1 MKTRSLLAIGSAALV
16 AVVFCVVTLM
26 RPTEH
31 TPSKVVAEKDMFSF
45 VHSLAGTQ
53 PPDLTLTGDDILVA
67 DVRLRHMFDY
77 YLSTGADVP
86 LEAIRA
92 KIEAELDRT
101 LKPASAKEAKRLL
114 ASYLDFKAALIEMEK
129 NPQQS
134 SEPGISPIRARLMAI
149 QQIRARFFTPKE
161 IEGMFGFDDANDM
174 DSVSRME
181 IFQDKSLTP
190 EQKKAKLAALDAAM
204 PQALREAR
212 EAPLKVANMEATAEK
227 MRANGATDDDVYRM
241 RAKVFSPEAA
251 TRLAELDQT
260 ILNWKKRIATYQTQ
274 RKALIGDT
282 SLSDTD
288 RQAAIQQLRDGL
300 FTPEEQKRLPAYE

>member
-1 MKTRSLLAIGSAALV
+1 MKTRSLLAVSSAALV
-16 AVVFCVVTLM
+16 AVVFFIVTLT

-31 TPSKVVAEKDMFSF
+31 TPPKVVAGKDMFSF

-53 PPDLTLTGDDILVA
+53 PPDVTLADDGMLIA

-101 LKPASAKEAKRLL
+101 LKPAAAKEAKRLL

-129 NPQQS
+129 NPQR
-134 SEPGISPIRARLMAI
+134 SEPGLSPIRARLMAI

-174 DSVSRME
+174 DSVARLE
-181 IFQDKSLTP
+181 INQDKSLTL

-212 EAPLKVANMEATAEK
+212 EAPMKVAKMEETAEK

-251 TRLAELDQT
+251 TRLAELDQR
-260 ILNWKKRIATYQTQ
+260 ILNWKQRIATYQAQ
-274 RKALIGDT
+274 RNMLLGNT

-288 RQAAIQQLRDGL
+288 RQTAIQQLRDGL
-300 FTPEEQKRLPAYE
+300 FSNDEQKRLAAYE